1 MDEMREGDRDG
12 RKNNRKWCSIHPPR
26 PDRELEK
33 YDFRAVENFV
43 FLKESEGFVETRTEE
58 SCDELILL
66 HHWSYRNVNLLVHRL
81 EWII

>member
-1 MDEMREGDRDG
+1 MRYGVRDRK
-12 RKNNRKWCSIHPPR
+12 KNNRKWCSTHAPR

-43 FLKESEGFVETRTEE
+43 FLKESEGFVEKGKEGG
-58 SCDELILL
+58 CDELILP